1 MSNKIKNISINSSSI
16 SQAGELRNFS
26 VTGDVGA
33 TFILIVADASGKF
46 YDFRTNTF
54 SLGHTPQKILKKTLT
69 SSKYNGIIN
78 FPSVAGQNYDIIL
91 IGDPATHPEGFLI
104 NKRIKQLGNITL
116 TFSLAPRFSTSSFK
130 TLPGDITSV
139 STPGGATSATVV
151 KNVDYT
157 IENADTDAN
166 GFGLIFTPSDI
177 SNISLAES
185 AFYFQTTT
193 TIDGAVSSSKQV
205 KLDSLE
211 NVDIGMIISS
221 GASSG
226 EPIIQSVNY
235 STNEITLDLAQ
246 NFSDGASVTIEA
258 AGLPRVNAL
267 LNCNISASFTASVL
281 TAPTTT
287 VRGAVSNSTTITVNG
302 TYGIPGG
309 GVAIYTGTNVNN
321 SGSITNKVV
330 SVSASSSAG
339 SFVTGVAQSF
349 KGSEVLTFTHVETP
363 LRELADTLR
372 IQGSITTSNFPANNA
387 TIKIDLDRL
396 IQPGVAS

>member
-1 MSNKIKNISINSSSI
+1 MANKIKNISINLSSI
-16 SQAGELRNFS
+16 SEAGELRNFS

-46 YDFRTNTF
+46 YDFKTNTF
-54 SLGHTPQKILKKTLT
+54 SLGHTPQKILKKTLF
-69 SSKYNGIIN
+69 SKKYNGIIN

-104 NKRIKQLGNITL
+104 NKRIKQLGNTTL
-116 TFSLAPRFSTSSFK
+116 TFSLAPRANTSSFK
-130 TLPGDITSV
+130 TLPGNITSV
-139 STPGGATSATVV
+139 SSPGGSAVVV

-166 GFGLIFTPSDI
+166 GFGLIFSP
-177 SNISLAES
+177 SNISNVAVAEN

-193 TIDGAVSSSKQV
+193 TVDGAVSSEDKV
-205 KLDSLE
+205 KLDSL
-211 NVDIGMIISS
+211 NNIAVGMVMTS

-226 EPIIQSVNY
+226 TPTVTDVNS
-235 STNEITLDLAQ
+235 STGQITLSSAQ

-258 AGLPRVNAL
+258 QGLPIINDL

-287 VRGAVSNSTTITVNG
+287 VRGVVGNSTTITVNG
-302 TYGIPGG
+302 TYGIPGN
-309 GVAIYTGTNVNN
+309 GVAVYTGTNVNN
-321 SGSITNKVV
+321 SSGNKVA

-339 SFVTGVAQSF
+339 SFVTGLAQTF
-349 KGSEVLTFTHVETP
+349 KGSEVLTFTHGDAP
-363 LRELADTLR
+363 AFELADTLR
-372 IQGSITTSNFPANNA
+372 IQGNITTSNFPTNDA
-387 TIKIDLDRL
+387 TIKIDLDTL
-396 IQPGVAS
+396 ITPGVAS